1 MTDRISI
8 LTAQLN
14 PVVGDV
20 KGNLAKARAALSQA
34 RIRNAD
40 LIVFPEMFL
49 LGYPPEDLVLKP
61 AAVEACRTALDQL
74 IEDSKSGPAILM
86 GLPWRQGS
94 KLHNAVALV
103 EDGHLVALRFKHELP
118 NYAVFDEKRVF
129 QPGPVPEIVKWRGIR
144 LGLPICED
152 LWYDTVPKALIEQG
166 AEMMISINGS
176 PWRRTIERERKT
188 AFSTWFDSWEGRKAL
203 VFINQVG
210 GQDELVFDGASFS
223 WTGEGEG
230 ETVQRLPAFEEALDL
245 VEWQRTETGWVAT
258 GGDSAPRV
266 IGLEAD
272 WKAMT
277 LALRDYV
284 DKAGFPGVVLGMSG
298 GIDSAISAAIAAD
311 ALGPDRVWAVMM
323 PSKYT
328 SDESLEDA
336 RACAER
342 LGVRYD
348 IIDVEPTIAAFGKT
362 LSTAFRGT
370 EPDAT
375 EENIQSR
382 ARGVILMAL
391 SNKFGPM
398 VLSTGN
404 KSEMAVGYAT
414 LYGDMNGGYNALK
427 DVYKT
432 EVFELAWWRN
442 GQTRSP
448 GLGPVGEVI
457 PERIITKP
465 PSAELRE
472 DQKDQDS
479 LPPYDVLDAIL
490 YGLIEEERSVRQ
502 MVAEGQDEDTVRR
515 IENLL
520 YRAEYKRR
528 QAPPGVKIGP
538 KNFGRDRRYPI
549 TNHFKS
555 GG

>member
-20 KGNLAKARAALSQA
+20 SGNLAKARAAIA
-34 RIRNAD
+34 DGRIRGAD
-40 LIVFPEMFL
+40 LVVFPEMFL

-61 AAVEACRTALDQL
+61 AAVEACKRALDSL
-74 IEDSKSGPAILM
+74 VEDTKSGPAVLV
-86 GLPWRQGS
+86 GLPWRQGR
-94 KLHNAVALV
+94 KLHNAVALID
-103 EDGHLVALRFKHELP
+103 DGHLVALRFKHELP
-118 NYAVFDEKRVF
+118 NYAVFDEMRVF

-152 LWYDTVPKALIEQG
+152 IWRETVPQALIDQG
-166 AEMMISINGS
+166 AEMMIVINGS

-188 AFSTWFDSWEGRKAL
+188 AFSVWFDRWQGRKAMIF
-203 VFINQVG
+203 VNQVG
-210 GQDELVFDGASFS
+210 GQDELVFDGAGFARDSA
-223 WTGEGEG
+223 G
-230 ETVQRLPAFEEALDL
+230 ETVQRLPAFEEAMDL
-245 VEWQRTETGWVAT
+245 AVWQRTETGWSC
-258 GGDSAPRV
+258 DSEARAPV
-266 IGLEAD
+266 VSGLEAD
-272 WKAMT
+272 WKAMV

-298 GIDSAISAAIAAD
+298 GIDSAISAAIAVD
-311 ALGPDRVWAVMM
+311 ALGPERVWAVMM

-328 SDESLEDA
+328 SQESLEDA
-336 RACAER
+336 RECAQM
-342 LGVRYD
+342 LGIRYD
-348 IIDVEPTIAAFGKT
+348 IIDVEPAIQAFGST
-362 LSTAFRGT
+362 LAEVFAGKD
-370 EPDAT
+370 PDTT

-382 ARGVILMAL
+382 ARGVVLMAL

-442 GQTRSP
+442 AHPRAA
-448 GLGPVGEVI
+448 GLGPVGQVI

-472 DQKDQDS
+472 DQTDQDS
-479 LPPYDVLDAIL
+479 LPPYDVLDSIL
-490 YGLIEEERSVRQ
+490 FALVEEERSVRDL
-502 MVAEGQDEDTVRR
+502 VAEGQDEATVRR

-528 QAPPGVKIGP
+528 QAPPGVKIGS

-549 TNHFKS
+549 TNRFKS
-555 GG
+555 GD

>member
-14 PVVGDV
+14 PVVGDI

-34 RIRNAD
+34 RIRGAD

-49 LGYPPEDLVLKP
+49 MGYPPEDLVLKP
-61 AAVEACRTALDQL
+61 SAVEACKAALEQL
-74 IEDSKSGPAILM
+74 VEDTKGGTAILI
-86 GLPWRQGS
+86 GLPWRQGR
-94 KLHNAVALV
+94 KLHNAVALLD
-103 EDGHLVALRFKHELP
+103 DGHLVALRFKHDLP

-129 QPGPVPEIVKWRGIR
+129 APGPVPDIVKWRGIR

-152 LWYDTVPKALIEQG
+152 IWCETVPKALIEQG
-166 AEMMISINGS
+166 AEMMIVINGS

-188 AFSTWFDSWEGRKAL
+188 AFKPWFDAWTGSRAM
-203 VFINQVG
+203 VFVNQVG
-210 GQDELVFDGASFS
+210 GQDELVFDGASFA
-223 WTGEGEG
+223 WDGEG
-230 ETVQRLPAFEEALDL
+230 ETCQRLPAFEEALDCA
-245 VEWQRTETGWVAT
+245 EWVRTSKGWRA
-258 GGDSAPRV
+258 GGGVQAPKV
-266 IGLEAD
+266 TGLEAD

-311 ALGPDRVWAVMM
+311 ALGPERVWAVMM

-328 SDESLEDA
+328 SPESLEDA
-336 RACAER
+336 RDCAER

-348 IIDVEPTIAAFGKT
+348 IIDVEPTIAAFNKT
-362 LSTAFRGT
+362 LGEAFRGT
-370 EPDAT
+370 QPDAT

-448 GLGPVGEVI
+448 GLGPVGDVI

-472 DQKDQDS
+472 DQTDQDS

-490 YGLIEEERSVRQ
+490 FGLVEEERSVREL
-502 MVAEGQDEDTVRR
+502 VAEGQDEATVRR

-528 QAPPGVKIGP
+528 QAPPGVKIGS

-549 TNHFKS
+549 TNRFKS

>member
-1 MTDRISI
+1 MSDRISI
-8 LTAQLN
+8 LTAQLD

-20 KGNLAKARAALSQA
+20 AGNLAKAKAALGDA
-34 RIRNAD
+34 RTRKSD
-40 LIVFPEMFL
+40 LVVFPEMFL

-61 AAVEACRTALDQL
+61 AAVEACKAAM
-74 IEDSKSGPAILM
+74 EDLATETREGPAIIV
-86 GLPWRQGS
+86 GLPWYQDH
-94 KLHNAVALV
+94 KLHNAVALLD
-103 EDGHLVALRFKHELP
+103 EGHLVALRFKHELP

-129 QPGPVPEIVKWRGIR
+129 QAGPVPEIVKWRGIR

-152 LWYDTVPKALIEQG
+152 LWFDTVPQALIEQG
-166 AEMMISINGS
+166 AEMIIGINGS
-176 PWRRTIERERKT
+176 PWRRTIERERSA
-188 AFSTWFDSWEGRKAL
+188 AFARWFDAWESPKA
-203 VFINQVG
+203 FIFVNQVG
-210 GQDELVFDGASFS
+210 GQDELVFDGASYS
-223 WTGEGEG
+223 RDSDGKE
-230 ETVQRLPAFEEALDL
+230 VQRLPAFEERVDC
-245 VEWQRTETGWVAT
+245 VEWVRTSKGWRA
-258 GGDSAPRV
+258 GGGMRAPLMS
-266 IGLEAD
+266 GLEAY
-272 WKAMT
+272 WNAMV

-284 DKAGFPGVVLGMSG
+284 DKNRFPGVVLGMSG
-298 GIDSAISAAIAAD
+298 GIDSALSAAIATD
-311 ALGPDRVWAVMM
+311 ALGPERVWAVMM
-323 PSKYT
+323 PSKFT
-328 SDESLEDA
+328 SAESLEDA
-336 RACAER
+336 KACAEL

-348 IIDVEPTIAAFGKT
+348 IVDVEPTIAAFNAALAPQFGD
-362 LSTAFRGT
+362 A
-370 EPDAT
+370 EPNEA

-427 DVYKT
+427 DIYKT
-432 EVFELAWWRN
+432 EVFELSWWRN
-442 GQTRSP
+442 ALTRPSV
-448 GLGPVGEVI
+448 LGPAGPVI

-472 DQKDQDS
+472 DQKDEDS

-490 YGLIEEERSVRQ
+490 YGLVEEERSVREL
-502 MVAEGQDEDTVRR
+502 VADGHDEAEVRR

-520 YRAEYKRR
+520 HRAEYKRR

-549 TNHFKS
+549 TNRFRN
-555 GG
+555 G